1 MGSSSYKGETRGIC
15 DNFVGFSDKGKTLET
30 M

>member
-1 MGSSSYKGETRGIC
+1 MGSSFKGETRGIS
-15 DNFVGFSDKGKTLET
+15 DNFVGFSDKGKALGT